1 LGRPPT
7 ASFELAPLLRRTRW
21 ITIAATVLLLFG
33 CADFLV
39 LLGLDHMYRR
49 YVRFFLGGT

>member
-1 LGRPPT
+1 VDHHRGDG
-7 ASFELAPLLRRTRW
+7 
-21 ITIAATVLLLFG
+21 AAVVFG

-39 LLGLDHMYRR
+39 LLGLDHMDRR